1 MHKENELYNKIVI
14 LSRNKFFYTD
24 LYFNDTFTN
33 RIHLIFL
40 HISFL
45 LVIDKKSLNEQKKMF
60 NQKLFDFTFKKIE
73 ENYRELGFGDVSVNK
88 NMKKLVKNFY
98 NILLNC
104 ENYKNKNF
112 DEKCSFLFTYLEVKK
127 HKKNTNNLALI
138 DYFDK
143 YQVFCLDL
151 SLDNVLKG
159 NLNFSYK

>member
-1 MHKENELYNKIVI
+1 MHKENEVYNKILL

-24 LYFNDTFTN
+24 LDFNDTFTN

-45 LVIDKKSLNEQKKMF
+45 LIIDKKSLDEEKKLF
-60 NQKLFDFTFKKIE
+60 NQNLFDLIFKKIE

-88 NMKKLVKNFY
+88 NMKKLVKIFY

-104 ENYKNKNF
+104 EIYHNKKF
-112 DEKCSFLFTYLEVKK
+112 DEKCNFLLSYLDIKK
-127 HKKNTNNLALI
+127 HKKNMNNLALI

-143 YQVFCLDL
+143 YQAFCLDL

>member
-24 LYFNDTFTN
+24 LDFNDTFTN

-45 LVIDKKSLNEQKKMF
+45 LIIDKKSLNEQKKLF
-60 NQKLFDFTFKKIE
+60 NQKLFYFTFKKIE
-73 ENYRELGFGDVSVNK
+73 ENYRELGFGDISVNK

-98 NILLNC
+98 NILFNC
-104 ENYKNKNF
+104 ENYQNKNF
-112 DEKCSFLFTYLEVKK
+112 KEKCSFLLRYLDVKK
-127 HKKNTNNLALI
+127 HKKHTNNLALI

-159 NLNFSYK
+159 NLNFTYK